1 MLGTIKQYKRR
12 LSATVA
18 ILGIAATALSY
29 CSKSSFGYS
38 ARTTIPK
45 LTLFFTNPLKAIGR
59 LRSEPIPESIHIT
72 PDWEVAADIKITLE
86 IAELIEND
94 DFSKRTNLEQTEEH
108 SHPETKSENLLKQDA
123 IQEILE
129 LEFPT
134 RNPNQKGRSISTKSL
149 ELDKIQKIRNT
160 KLPDDPEQSYFQEAD
175 GSLIEGIQEED
186 AKRVSVFVPKKHSKI
201 IINSSRNDGMGFNL
215 ESDKKTGS
223 QFREIASASKRYQ
236 IPFTPK
242 KEILNLNPNL
252 EKVQPG
258 RLRNDKLQNETI
270 GSLQNAFEIHDAPSD
285 PILIQGSVTDLR
297 TLDLTSLYSVP
308 WEWETDTFEIRILE
322 NMNIERWVWKHIQ
335 ETFQEVRTVKLET
348 SFPSLSE
355 SAKERLLYL
364 PRRDQTR
371 KNPRELARES
381 EHKNWDSKGSSFKT
395 DLPRFPSLRIDRKQM
410 RYYAI
415 QINGP
420 PPTDHKQV

>member
-45 LTLFFTNPLKAIGR
+45 LTLFFTNPIKAIGR

-72 PDWEVAADIKITLE
+72 PAWEVAADIKITLE

-108 SHPETKSENLLKQDA
+108 SHPKAKPENLLKQDA

-134 RNPNQKGRSISTKSL
+134 RNSNAKGRSISTKSL
-149 ELDKIQKIRNT
+149 ELDEIQKIRST
-160 KLPDDPEQSYFQEAD
+160 KTELPDDPKQSYLQETD
-175 GSLIEGIQEED
+175 GSLIEGIQ
-186 AKRVSVFVPKKHSKI
+186 
-201 IINSSRNDGMGFNL
+201 
-215 ESDKKTGS
+215 
-223 QFREIASASKRYQ
+223 
-236 IPFTPK
+236 
-242 KEILNLNPNL
+242 KEILNLNLNLNPNL

-258 RLRNDKLQNETI
+258 RLRNDKQLRNETI

-335 ETFQEVRTVKLET
+335 EAFQEVRTVKLET

-371 KNPRELARES
+371 KNPHELARES
-381 EHKNWDSKGSSFKT
+381 EHKNWDSKSSSFKT

>member
-12 LSATVA
+12 LSAAVA
-18 ILGIAATALSY
+18 ILGIAATVLSY

-45 LTLFFTNPLKAIGR
+45 LTLFFTNPIKAIGR
-59 LRSEPIPESIHIT
+59 LQSEPIPESIHIT
-72 PDWEVAADIKITLE
+72 PAWEVAADIKITLE

-94 DFSKRTNLEQTEEH
+94 DFSKRTKLEQAEEH
-108 SHPETKSENLLKQDA
+108 SYPKAKPENFLKQDT

-134 RNPNQKGRSISTKSL
+134 RNPNKKTRSISTESL
-149 ELDKIQKIRNT
+149 ELDEIQKIRNT
-160 KLPDDPEQSYFQEAD
+160 NTELSADPKQSYFQEAD
-175 GSLIEGIQEED
+175 GSLTEGIQVE
-186 AKRVSVFVPKKHSKI
+186 
-201 IINSSRNDGMGFNL
+201 
-215 ESDKKTGS
+215 
-223 QFREIASASKRYQ
+223 REILD
-236 IPFTPK
+236 
-242 KEILNLNPNL
+242 LNPNLTLNPNL
-252 EKVQPG
+252 ERKIQPG
-258 RLRNDKLQNETI
+258 RLRNDKLQTETI

-285 PILIQGSVTDLR
+285 PILIQGSVVDLR

-308 WEWETDTFEIRILE
+308 WEWETDTFEIHILE

-335 ETFQEVRTVKLET
+335 EPFQEVRTVNLET
-348 SFPSLSE
+348 SFPSLTE

-371 KNPRELARES
+371 KNPHELARKS
-381 EHKNWDSKGSSFKT
+381 EHKNWDSKGSSFKIG
-395 DLPRFPSLRIDRKQM
+395 LPRFPSLRIDRKQM